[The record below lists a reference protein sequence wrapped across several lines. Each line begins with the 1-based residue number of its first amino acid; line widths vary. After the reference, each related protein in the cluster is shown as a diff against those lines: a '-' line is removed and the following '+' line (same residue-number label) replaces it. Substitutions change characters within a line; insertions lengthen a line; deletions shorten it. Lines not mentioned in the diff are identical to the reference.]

1 MSKQDIKAMFDNAVH
16 VGHRTHK
23 WNPRMKKY
31 LYGEKN
37 GVHIINLEKTAEKLD
52 EALGFLNRLSA
63 QGRKV
68 LLVSTKPQSMKLLED
83 VAGTA
88 GMPYVTSRWIPGLL
102 TNFKTIKTRIKYLQ
116 QLQDQ
121 EETGEFQKYTKKE
134 AAKLRKTIAKL
145 SLALGGVQ
153 GMTDLPDPVFVLDVL
168 RDEIAVDEAKKIG
181 LPVVAFV
188 DSNADPSKINY
199 SIPANDDAL
208 KSLVYLLGKVGD
220 ALGKS
225 SKSAK

>member
-1 MSKQDIKAMFDNAVH
+1 M
-16 VGHRTHK
+16 
-23 WNPRMKKY
+23 
-31 LYGEKN
+31 
-37 GVHIINLEKTAEKLD
+37 
-52 EALGFLNRLSA
+52 
-63 QGRKV
+63 
-68 LLVSTKPQSMKLLED
+68 
-83 VAGTA
+83 
-88 GMPYVTSRWIPGLL
+88 TSRWIPGLL

-153 GMTDLPDPVFVLDVL
+153 GMTDLPDAVFVLDVV

-199 SIPANDDAL
+199 PIPANDDAL